1 LRCELGARP
10 QQKNS
15 QPNPGASLMKPRVI
29 GVAMALSL
37 VISLP
42 AVAQKVRVD
51 FDKAASFANFK
62 TYAWKEGTPAKNPL
76 IQTRITSAIEKE
88 LAAKGFM
95 KVDAE
100 QNPDLVV
107 LYHAA
112 VDIETQI
119 NTVNM
124 GGYYG
129 WYGPYGGAGGGGT
142 STTYVDKIPV
152 GTLRVD
158 IGEVKNKKLLWQG
171 TATSN
176 LSDKPEKVEKTINK
190 SAEKMFKDFPPDRKK
205 K

>member
-1 LRCELGARP
+1 
-10 QQKNS
+10 
-15 QPNPGASLMKPRVI
+15 MKSRVI
-29 GVAMALSL
+29 GLTMALL
-37 VISLP
+37 LATSLP

-51 FDKAASFANFK
+51 YDKAASFTNFK
-62 TYAWKEGTPAKNPL
+62 TYAWKEGTPGKNPL
-76 IQTRITSAIEKE
+76 MQTRITEAIDKQ
-88 LAAKGFM
+88 LAAKGYM

-107 LYHAA
+107 LYHVAID
-112 VDIETQI
+112 VETQI

-129 WYGPYGGAGGGGT
+129 FDGGYYGGGGGT

-158 IGEVKNKKLLWQG
+158 IGDVKNKKLLWQG
-171 TATSN
+171 TATDN

-190 SAEKMFKDFPPDRKK
+190 AAEKLFKDYPPDLKK
-205 K
+205 KK

>member
-1 LRCELGARP
+1 
-10 QQKNS
+10 
-15 QPNPGASLMKPRVI
+15 MKPRVI
-29 GVAMALSL
+29 GLAIVLLL

-42 AVAQKVRVD
+42 ALAQKVTVD
-51 FDKAASFANFK
+51 YDKAASFTNFK

-76 IQTRITSAIEKE
+76 IQTRITSAIDKE
-88 LAAKGFM
+88 LAAKGYM

-112 VDIETQI
+112 VDVETQI
-119 NTVNM
+119 NTVSM

-129 WYGPYGGAGGGGT
+129 WYGPYGGGGGGS

-158 IGEVKNKKLLWQG
+158 IGDVKNKKLLWQG
-171 TATSN
+171 KAVSN

-190 SAEKMFKDFPPDRKK
+190 SAEKMFKNFPPDAKK